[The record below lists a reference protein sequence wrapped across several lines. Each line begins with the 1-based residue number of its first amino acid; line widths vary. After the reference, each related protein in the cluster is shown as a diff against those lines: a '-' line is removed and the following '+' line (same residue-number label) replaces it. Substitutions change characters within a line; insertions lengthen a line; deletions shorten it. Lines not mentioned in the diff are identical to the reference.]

1 VGRDRSSVLR
11 CGRSQLQAAEPK
23 PLGDVA
29 SVPAPDPSLYATYDG
44 ALGEPSGPA
53 LGTEAGFAGK
63 IKDALT

>member
-29 SVPAPDPSLYATYDG
+29 SVPAPGPSLYAAHDG
-44 ALGEPSGPA
+44 APGEPGGPA
-53 LGTEAGFAGK
+53 LGTEAGLAGK